1 MSGTRAPNANLSV
14 EPQQVVEFLQQH
26 PDFFTEHET
35 LLDQLVI
42 PQSNSGKVV
51 SLLER
56 LVQRQRER
64 QYQLEQQLETLVS
77 AARGSERMVS
87 GLHVLAV
94 ELLRCQNLEQVI
106 QVCNRIIKSEFKAH
120 SVVFQL
126 IGQGD
131 KQEGLTFISP
141 DDRALKQLSHLFT
154 KRQPVCGRLRPK
166 QQEFLFGVQGSIIK
180 SAILIPL
187 FDQSEL
193 GVLAIGSD
201 DEGRFYP
208 GMGTLFINQL
218 GALVSSALAHYIMP
232 ITMGS
237 AESTGH

>member
-35 LLDQLVI
+35 LLEQLVI
-42 PQSNSGKVV
+42 PHPSSGNVV

-64 QYQLEQQLETLVS
+64 QYQLEQQLETFMS
-77 AARGSERMVS
+77 AARGSERMVT

-94 ELLRCQNLEQVI
+94 ELLRCHTLEQVI
-106 QVCNRIIKSEFKAH
+106 EVCNRTIKSEFKAH
-120 SVVFQL
+120 SVVFRL
-126 IGQGD
+126 IGHGRE
-131 KQEGLTFISP
+131 QEGLTFISP
-141 DDRALKQLSHLFT
+141 EDRALKQLSHLFT

-166 QQEFLFGVQGSIIK
+166 QQEFLFGAQGSVIK

-187 FDQSEL
+187 FEQCEL

-218 GALVSSALAHYIMP
+218 GALVASALARYVTPLPMS
-232 ITMGS
+232 S